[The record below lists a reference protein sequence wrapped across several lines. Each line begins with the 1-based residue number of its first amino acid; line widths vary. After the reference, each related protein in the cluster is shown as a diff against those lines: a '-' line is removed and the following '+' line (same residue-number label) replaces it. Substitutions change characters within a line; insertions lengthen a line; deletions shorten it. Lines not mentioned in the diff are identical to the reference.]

1 MKKMVMLFAAITMAI
16 GAHAAAANWQ
26 VSAAGIYNG
35 TPDIRYSGAAYIFN
49 AATLTQAALFESF
62 AAGDNITANANLVY
76 TGSVSAGT
84 LSSSVNKFEYG
95 EQGGG
100 TYSYFFALVDGDNI
114 FLSKTMDVVASGTAT
129 AMGISFGSQ
138 APTTGNTSKALN
150 TSGTAEIGTW
160 NAVPEPTSGLLML
173 LGMAGLAL
181 KRKVA

>member
-1 MKKMVMLFAAITMAI
+1 MIALAAVAMAI

-26 VSAAGIYNG
+26 VSAANIYNG
-35 TPDIRYSGAAYIFN
+35 TPDTKYAGAAYIFN

-62 AAGDNITANANLVY
+62 AAGDDIAANANLVY
-76 TGSVSAGT
+76 TGSVSAGS

-114 FLSKTMDVVASGTAT
+114 FLSKTMDVVANGTAT
-129 AMGISFGSQ
+129 AKGISFGSQ
-138 APTTGNTSKALN
+138 APTTGNTSKAIN

-160 NAVPEPTSGLLML
+160 NAAAIPEPTSGLLML

-181 KRKVA
+181 RRRRA